1 MRVIGYARVSTAE
14 QAESGVSLDAQ
25 RERLRM
31 YCDLYQHELLDVI
44 ADAASGKSLERDGIQ
59 QVFRMLRCGEAEGV
73 VVLKLDRLTRS
84 LRDLQSLLE
93 EFFAANAETP
103 RQLMSVNEHLDTS
116 TANGRMMTNL
126 LMVIAQWERE
136 TIGERTKE
144 ALAYKKAKGERC
156 GSIPYGWEL
165 ADDGINLVTNIAEQK
180 AIQLARELRDQGLSL
195 RAIGKKLW
203 KLGYAQR
210 NGAKWK
216 PQTVKSLLAA
226 EEGTA

>member
-1 MRVIGYARVSTAE
+1 MRVIGYARVSTVD
-14 QAESGVSLDAQ
+14 QAENGVSMAAQ
-25 RERLRM
+25 CQRLQM
-31 YCDLYQHELLDVI
+31 YCDLYGHELLDVI
-44 ADAASGKSLERDGIQ
+44 GDAASGKSLERDGVQ
-59 QVFRMLRCGEAEGV
+59 EVLRMLRCGEAEGV

-84 LRDLQSLLE
+84 LKDLQSMLE
-93 EFFAANAETP
+93 EFFAEGAATP

-116 TANGRMMTNL
+116 TANGRLMTNL

-165 ADDGINLVTNIAEQK
+165 ASDGVNLKTNIAEQK
-180 AIQLARELRDQGLSL
+180 AIKLAREFRDEGLSL

-226 EEGTA
+226 EEGSV